1 MPLHLIQVNTPLV
14 LKNKINPRNII
25 FQITNI
31 MKTTRI
37 KFLALVI
44 SFLGITTLATAQ
56 KSYTLDS
63 KSTFSVAGTS
73 TLHDW
78 EMKSAS
84 GTGTANLTISNSKLT
99 EIESLSITLAAESV
113 KSEKKSMDKVAYE
126 TLKTDKNKNIK
137 YVLKSAEKVNETTW
151 ELTGTYTIA
160 GVSKLL
166 KTTVKTTVT
175 QNGLNMQGT
184 NKITFSE
191 FGMKSPTAMLG
202 TIKTGQDLTLKF
214 NLTFNL

>member
-1 MPLHLIQVNTPLV
+1 MT
-14 LKNKINPRNII
+14 K
-25 FQITNI
+25 
-31 MKTTRI
+31 MKTNKLKLI
-37 KFLALVI
+37 AAVI
-44 SFLGITTLATAQ
+44 AFFGITSIATAQ
-56 KSYTLDS
+56 KSYPLDS

-84 GTGTANLTISNSKLT
+84 GTGTANLTIANSKLT
-99 EIESLSITLAAESV
+99 EIESLSVTLLAESV

-160 GVSKLL
+160 GVSKVY

-175 QNGLNMQGT
+175 KDGLNLQGT
-184 NKITFSE
+184 NKITFTD

-202 TIKTGQDLTLKF
+202 TIKTGQDLTIKF
-214 NLTFNL
+214 NLNFNL

>member
-1 MPLHLIQVNTPLV
+1 MT
-14 LKNKINPRNII
+14 K
-25 FQITNI
+25 
-31 MKTTRI
+31 MKTNTL
-37 KFLALVI
+37 KLFAVVTA
-44 SFLGITTLATAQ
+44 FLGISSFATAQ

-78 EMKSAS
+78 EMKSTS
-84 GTGTANLTISNSKLT
+84 GTGTATLNIANGKLT
-99 EIESLSITLAAESV
+99 EIDALTVTLLAESV

-160 GVSKLL
+160 GVSKVY
-166 KTTVKTTVT
+166 KTSVKTMVT
-175 QNGLNMQGT
+175 KEGLNLQGT
-184 NKITFSE
+184 NKITFTD

-202 TIKTGQDLTLKF
+202 TIRTGQDLTIKF
-214 NLTFNL
+214 NLNFNL

>member
-1 MPLHLIQVNTPLV
+1 M
-14 LKNKINPRNII
+14 
-25 FQITNI
+25 TN
-31 MKTTRI
+31 MKTSTI
-37 KFLALVI
+37 KFFALVTA
-44 SFLGITTLATAQ
+44 FFGITSIVTAQ
-56 KSYTLDS
+56 KSYNLDS

-84 GTGTANLTISNSKLT
+84 GTGTASLNIANGKLT
-99 EIESLSITLAAESV
+99 DIDALAITLPAETV

-160 GVSKLL
+160 GVSKVY
-166 KTTVKTTVT
+166 KTTAKTTVT
-175 QNGLNMQGT
+175 KDGLNLQGS
-184 NKITFSE
+184 NKITFTD

-202 TIKTGQDLTLKF
+202 TIKTGQDLTIKF
-214 NLTFNL
+214 NLNFNL

>member
-1 MPLHLIQVNTPLV
+1 
-14 LKNKINPRNII
+14 
-25 FQITNI
+25 
-31 MKTTRI
+31 MKTNNI
-37 KFLALVI
+37 KFIAVVMA
-44 SFLGITTLATAQ
+44 FFGITSFAAAQ

-84 GTGTANLTISNSKLT
+84 GTGTASLNIAGGKLT
-99 EIESLSITLAAESV
+99 DIDALSITLLAESV

-137 YVLKSAEKVNETTW
+137 YVLKSAEKINETTW

-160 GVSKLL
+160 GVSKVY
-166 KTTVKTTVT
+166 KTNVKATVT
-175 QNGLNMQGT
+175 KDGLNLQGS
-184 NKITFSE
+184 NKITFAE

-202 TIKTGQDLTLKF
+202 TIKTGQDLTVKF
-214 NLTFNL
+214 NLNFNL

>member
-1 MPLHLIQVNTPLV
+1 MRTS
-14 LKNKINPRNII
+14 KIKLFAFII
-25 FQITNI
+25 AAF
-31 MKTTRI
+31 
-37 KFLALVI
+37 
-44 SFLGITTLATAQ
+44 GITSFASAQ
-56 KSYTLDS
+56 KSYSLDA

-78 EMKSAS
+78 EMKSSS
-84 GTGTANLTISNSKLT
+84 GTGTGNFTIANSKLT
-99 EIESLSITLAAESV
+99 DIESLSISLLAESV

-160 GVSKLL
+160 GVSKVY

-175 QNGLNMQGT
+175 ANGLNLQGT
-184 NKITFSE
+184 NKITFTD

-202 TIKTGQDLTLKF
+202 TIKTGQDLTIKF
-214 NLTFNL
+214 NLNFNL

>member
-1 MPLHLIQVNTPLV
+1 MT
-14 LKNKINPRNII
+14 K
-25 FQITNI
+25 
-31 MKTTRI
+31 MKTNTLKLFAI
-37 KFLALVI
+37 VTA
-44 SFLGITTLATAQ
+44 FLGISTFATAQ
-56 KSYTLDS
+56 KSYALDG

-84 GTGTANLTISNSKLT
+84 GTGTATLNIANGKLT
-99 EIESLSITLAAESV
+99 DIEALTVTLLAESV

-160 GVSKLL
+160 GVSKVY
-166 KTTVKTTVT
+166 KTSVKTTVT
-175 QNGLNMQGT
+175 KDGLNLQGS
-184 NKITFSE
+184 NKITFTD

-214 NLTFNL
+214 NLNFNL

>member
-1 MPLHLIQVNTPLV
+1 MKI
-14 LKNKINPRNII
+14 NKI
-25 FQITNI
+25 
-31 MKTTRI
+31 KL
-37 KFLALVI
+37 LAIAVAL
-44 SFLGITTLATAQ
+44 FGITSIATAQ
-56 KSYTLDS
+56 KSYALDA

-84 GTGTANLTISNSKLT
+84 GTGTANFSIANSKLT
-99 EIESLSITLAAESV
+99 EIESLSVTLLAESV

-160 GVSKLL
+160 GVSKVY

-175 QNGLNMQGT
+175 KDGLNMQGS
-184 NKITFSE
+184 NKITFTD

-202 TIKTGQDLTLKF
+202 TIKTGQDLTIKF
-214 NLTFNL
+214 NLNFNL

>member
-1 MPLHLIQVNTPLV
+1 MT
-14 LKNKINPRNII
+14 K
-25 FQITNI
+25 
-31 MKTTRI
+31 MKTNKLKLIAAIIT
-37 KFLALVI
+37 F
-44 SFLGITTLATAQ
+44 FGITSIATAQ
-56 KSYTLDS
+56 KSYPLDS

-84 GTGTANLTISNSKLT
+84 GTGTANLTIANSKLS
-99 EIESLSITLAAESV
+99 EIESLSVTLLAESV

-160 GVSKLL
+160 GVSKVY

-175 QNGLNMQGT
+175 KDGLNLQGT
-184 NKITFSE
+184 NKITFTD

-202 TIKTGQDLTLKF
+202 TIKTGQDLTIKF
-214 NLTFNL
+214 NLNFNL

>member
-1 MPLHLIQVNTPLV
+1 MI
-14 LKNKINPRNII
+14 K
-25 FQITNI
+25 
-31 MKTTRI
+31 MKTNKLKLI
-37 KFLALVI
+37 AAVI
-44 SFLGITTLATAQ
+44 TFFGITSIATAQ

-84 GTGTANLTISNSKLT
+84 GTGTANLTIANSKLS
-99 EIESLSITLAAESV
+99 EIESLSVTLLAESV

-160 GVSKLL
+160 GVSKVY

-175 QNGLNMQGT
+175 KDGLNLQGT
-184 NKITFSE
+184 NKITFTD

-202 TIKTGQDLTLKF
+202 TIKTGQDLTIKF
-214 NLTFNL
+214 NLNFNL

>member
-1 MPLHLIQVNTPLV
+1 MRTT
-14 LKNKINPRNII
+14 KI
-25 FQITNI
+25 
-31 MKTTRI
+31 KL
-37 KFLALVI
+37 LAFVI
-44 SFLGITTLATAQ
+44 SFLGITSFATAQ

-63 KSTFSVAGTS
+63 KSTFSVLGTS

-84 GTGTANLTISNSKLT
+84 GTGTANLTITNSKLT
-99 EIESLSITLAAESV
+99 DIESLSVTLLAESV

-175 QNGLNMQGT
+175 ANGLNLQGS
-184 NKITFSE
+184 NKITFTE

-202 TIKTGQDLTLKF
+202 TIKTGQDLTVKF
-214 NLTFNL
+214 NLNFN

>member
-1 MPLHLIQVNTPLV
+1 M
-14 LKNKINPRNII
+14 KSKKI
-25 FQITNI
+25 
-31 MKTTRI
+31 KS
-37 KFLALVI
+37 LAILI
-44 SFLGITTLATAQ
+44 SFLGITSVLSAQ
-56 KSYTLDS
+56 KNYALDS
-63 KSTFSVAGTS
+63 KSTFSVSGTS

-78 EMKSAS
+78 EMKSSS
-84 GTGTANLTISNSKLT
+84 GNGTANFTITNSKLT
-99 EIESLSITLAAESV
+99 EIESLSITLLAESI

-126 TLKTDKNKNIK
+126 TLKTDKQKNIK

-160 GVSKLL
+160 GVSKVY
-166 KTTVKTTVT
+166 KTTVKTAVT
-175 QNGLNMQGT
+175 KDGVNLQGT